1 MKPTLLAG
9 ALGFLMV
16 GLAASAPLAQGT
28 GGSHRPAAH
37 SAAAQGA
44 AAQGGAKEPLTQPN
58 SEAAANVPAGELA
71 LGTVKVPKGV
81 KADGKELAAG
91 TYTVRLTATEA
102 AGKATGATPSY
113 ERYVEFLQGKDVKA
127 REVVSIVPSA
137 DIGKVA
143 KGKPPAPNSSKV
155 ERLRGDD
162 YVRVWINRGG
172 NHYLI
177 HLVAA

>member
-9 ALGFLMV
+9 AFGFLIL
-16 GLAASAPLAQGT
+16 G
-28 GGSHRPAAH
+28 
-37 SAAAQGA
+37 AAQVA
-44 AAQGGAKEPLTQPN
+44 VMAQAKQPLSQPN
-58 SEAAANVPAGELA
+58 SEAAAMVPAGELA
-71 LGTVKVPKGV
+71 LGSVRVPKGL
-81 KADGKELAAG
+81 KADGKELPAG
-91 TYTVRLTATEA
+91 TYRVKLTAEEA
-102 AGKATGATPSY
+102 TSKAPGATAAY
-113 ERYVEFLQGKDVKA
+113 ERYVEFMQGSEVKG

-143 KGKPPAPNSSKV
+143 KGKGPAPGASRV

-177 HLVAA
+177 HLVAG

>member
-9 ALGFLMV
+9 MLGILVVGIGPAALM
-16 GLAASAPLAQGT
+16 AQHKAPLQ
-28 GGSHRPAAH
+28 
-37 SAAAQGA
+37 
-44 AAQGGAKEPLTQPN
+44 QPN
-58 SEAAANVPAGELA
+58 SEAAAMVPAGELA
-71 LGTVKVPKGV
+71 LGSVRVPRGL
-81 KADGKELAAG
+81 KADGKELPAG
-91 TYTVRLTATEA
+91 TYRVRLTAEEA
-102 AGKATGATPSY
+102 AGKAPGATAAY
-113 ERYVEFLQGKDVKA
+113 ERYVEFVQGTQVKG

-143 KGKPPAPNSSKV
+143 KGKGPAAGTSRV

-177 HLVAA
+177 HLIAG

>member
-1 MKPTLLAG
+1 MKPTLLTG
-9 ALGFLMV
+9 ALGLLLVGMV
-16 GLAASAPLAQGT
+16 PVASLAQ
-28 GGSHRPAAH
+28 
-37 SAAAQGA
+37 
-44 AAQGGAKEPLTQPN
+44 AKAPLTQPN

-81 KADGKELAAG
+81 KADGKPLAAG
-91 TYTVRLTATEA
+91 TYKVRLTAQEA
-102 AGKATGATPSY
+102 ESKASGATASY
-113 ERYVEFLQGKDVKA
+113 ERYVEFLQGTTVKG

-143 KGKPPAPNSSKV
+143 KGKGPAPGTARTEK
-155 ERLRGDD
+155 LRGDD

-177 HLVAA
+177 HLAAG